1 MDPQR
6 TRARSVALAR
16 PYHGLPVR
24 DTSPN
29 LRTRKSVV
37 LPRITDFPV
46 RDNIPTLGLEVRG
59 TAIAY
64 GLGSP

>member
-1 MDPQR
+1 
-6 TRARSVALAR
+6 
-16 PYHGLPVR
+16 
-24 DTSPN
+24 
-29 LRTRKSVV
+29 VV